1 MGYHM
6 SQERSE
12 FTIPRSNHVPA
23 LKKLKE
29 LMKRTDLMRCYV
41 AGQKAFA
48 WVETDEVLRASS
60 LSEAMEAFR
69 WPVEHDAE
77 GNITSIAFA
86 GEKLGDDTP
95 FFGVLAEFVDDDSF
109 IEMHGEDGAMWRWIF
124 SGGEVV
130 EKHATVSWDS

>member
-1 MGYHM
+1 MGYCM
-6 SQERSE
+6 SQARAE
-12 FTIPRSNHVPA
+12 FTISRSNHGPA

-29 LMKRTDLMRCYV
+29 LMKRTDLMRGHV

-69 WPVEHDAE
+69 WPVEHDIE
-77 GNITSIAFA
+77 GNITAISFA
-86 GEKLGDDTP
+86 GEKSGDDEH
-95 FFGVLAEFVDDDSF
+95 FFGCIAEFVGDGSF

-124 SGGEVV
+124 SCGKVV
-130 EKHATVSWDS
+130 EKHATVSWD